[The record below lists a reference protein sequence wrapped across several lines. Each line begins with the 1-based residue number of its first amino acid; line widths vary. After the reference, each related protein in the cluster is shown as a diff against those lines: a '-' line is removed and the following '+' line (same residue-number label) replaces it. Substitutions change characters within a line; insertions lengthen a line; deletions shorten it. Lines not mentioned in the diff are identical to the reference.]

1 LQQIAA
7 VWSVSGI
14 LITSPDTYLAVSRVD
29 DMVHASKAEG
39 KWLMSLGGEK
49 KRKRKAG
56 CQIERGWQA
65 LGVIEA

>member
-1 LQQIAA
+1 
-7 VWSVSGI
+7 
-14 LITSPDTYLAVSRVD
+14 
-29 DMVHASKAEG
+29 MVHASKAEG